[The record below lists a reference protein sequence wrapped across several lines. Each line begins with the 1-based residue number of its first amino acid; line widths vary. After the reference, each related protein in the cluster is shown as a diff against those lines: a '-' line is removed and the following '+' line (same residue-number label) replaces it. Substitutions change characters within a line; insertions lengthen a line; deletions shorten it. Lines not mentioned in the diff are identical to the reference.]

1 MHALSTTCLLLPSIY
16 LVAHSLS
23 SNMAAGIFQP
33 VHWFSDLGIGDYDSS
48 RKRRRQCEGCKEM
61 VREERMA
68 YHGLPRTNT
77 VVQLDPLQVDAL
89 LEHAM
94 TLKCYCFG
102 SPLHSRSLV
111 VKDLAAHYGS
121 EARVASAMATVETRL
136 RVASD
141 VIALRMERK
150 ISIRMSAFRETDRF
164 TLNQHA
170 ALEHHHL
177 QVFQHAGVARLVLF
191 RCLLINCYFSRCCL
205 SEASRKALHEHRFP
219 FWNQT
224 VASMSEE
231 LLVDAVAKKLRTL
244 LEETRF
250 SPYARVLNPYCKWID
265 SGTMFLDRR
274 DGLSPCQDMLILI
287 LTVLTWDEECFLS
300 PRLLEKH
307 LADIKYFG
315 TFRSKEV
322 WLDFAYMLLEHP
334 SWYDLSLADC
344 GRIQAEAGNWVWGD
358 WDDRASKG
366 IREIYAS
373 MYIFSAYLLI
383 RLMFLLCL
391 PPAQPPCKGGGLRPP
406 SQRVAAGR
414 LRRTPPLWIPFY
426 GCWGW
431 WQA

>member
-1 MHALSTTCLLLPSIY
+1 MNIYISRWAPPRPPRSRGLCKEGTCEICVFSEICVHVFIFLSTFCQVFLETFLSGWVLP
-16 LVAHSLS
+16 
-23 SNMAAGIFQP
+23 
-33 VHWFSDLGIGDYDSS
+33 
-48 RKRRRQCEGCKEM
+48 
-61 VREERMA
+61 
-68 YHGLPRTNT
+68 
-77 VVQLDPLQVDAL
+77 DAP
-89 LEHAM
+89 
-94 TLKCYCFG
+94 G
-102 SPLHSRSLV
+102 G
-111 VKDLAAHYGS
+111 VKVS
-121 EARVASAMATVETRL
+121 
-136 RVASD
+136 
-141 VIALRMERK
+141 
-150 ISIRMSAFRETDRF
+150 RMSAFRETDRF

-250 SPYARVLNPYCKWID
+250 SPYARVLNPYSKWID

-287 LTVLTWDEECFLS
+287 LTVLTWDEEFFLS

-373 MYIFSAYLLI
+373 MYIFNAHLLI
-383 RLMFLLCL
+383 GPLS
-391 PPAQPPCKGGGLRPP
+391 PATK
-406 SQRVAAGR
+406 
-414 LRRTPPLWIPFY
+414 
-426 GCWGW
+426 
-431 WQA
+431 